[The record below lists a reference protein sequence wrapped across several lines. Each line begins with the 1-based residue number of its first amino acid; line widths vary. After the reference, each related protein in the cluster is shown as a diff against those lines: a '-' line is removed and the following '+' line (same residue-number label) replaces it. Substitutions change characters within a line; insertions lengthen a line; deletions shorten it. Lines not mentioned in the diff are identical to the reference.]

1 MFEGF
6 WTPITLIYA
15 VLIKYTYFVLI
26 IKLITNI
33 FSSIL
38 FLIAPFIE
46 MTALGSVIIGSL
58 AALTQTKIKRFLA
71 YTSISQSGYILIG
84 LSCNT
89 LNGFLSS
96 FVYLIMYCLITLA
109 FFCVL
114 LNIEHIQKTCNLI
127 YFNQLHSLFIF
138 NKEICAHSI
147 IIIFVMAAI
156 PPFTSFFAKF
166 FIFSVCLEA
175 KLEFVVCFLL
185 AMSLISTFYYLNL
198 IQQLIF
204 YKLTEYKIY
213 FYKENIILNFFLRF
227 NSCFFIISTVFI
239 MNIYDFFFK
248 IFVFCIYPLSI

>member
-1 MFEGF
+1 M
-6 WTPITLIYA
+6 IYA

-33 FSSIL
+33 FSSII

-46 MTALGSVIIGSL
+46 ITALGSVIIGSL

-96 FVYLIMYCLITLA
+96 FVYLIMYCSITLA
-109 FFCVL
+109 FFCVF
-114 LNIEHIQKTCNLI
+114 LNIEHIQKNCNLI

-138 NKEICAHSI
+138 NKEISVHTVV
-147 IIIFVMAAI
+147 IIFVMAAI

-166 FIFSVCLEA
+166 FIFSVCVEA
-175 KLEFVVCFLL
+175 KLEIIVCFLL
-185 AMSLISTFYYLNL
+185 GMSLISAFYYLNL

-204 YKLTEYKIY
+204 YKLNEYKIY
-213 FYKENIILNFFLRF
+213 FYNENLILNSFLRF
-227 NSCFFIISTVFI
+227 NSCFFIISTLFI
-239 MNIYDFFFK
+239 INIYDFLLEK
-248 IFVFCIYPLSI
+248 IVFCIYPLCI